1 MTIWSTASSRAVWTA
16 CILLVI
22 VLFPA
27 MARAQEQAPA
37 AAPQQP
43 AAAQQAAPAQPAPA
57 PASAP
62 AAASAAPAAAE
73 QQGTYAIRQGDTL
86 WDIANAFYR
95 DPFLWPLIWKSN
107 PSIVDPDLIY
117 PGNTLTIPSLAPVER
132 AMSAP
137 EEPAPVQEKAVEK
150 PVQAAPG
157 AVQTAAA
164 AAAAPEPEATV
175 PGFLLRRPAGPT
187 VTEEETPA
195 SGSRLIVPEDAPV
208 PIMDK
213 YAMLRAGFIG
223 EETSPDYLEGSVEDT
238 ARGSESGNIVSFDQE
253 VYIVVRSRETVN
265 PGDRFIIYEEV
276 HEVRHPITGKR
287 FGKLY
292 KVNGVLKV
300 TGAKE
305 KGVYIARITLSFD
318 AAVRGNMLAPYQE
331 PTLTYP
337 SKQKQTKNLSGHI
350 LEVTD
355 QQSVVAQTYVVYL
368 DKGKE
373 DGVDPG
379 DTFTVMSE
387 PSPQTGVRRPIG
399 EVQVYVVKART
410 ATAIIRKSSDAMS
423 KGYPVVFKN

>member
-1 MTIWSTASSRAVWTA
+1 MTSRPIPSVRALWIA

-22 VLFPA
+22 SLFPA
-27 MARAQEQAPA
+27 TAWLQEQAPA
-37 AAPQQP
+37 ASPQP
-43 AAAQQAAPAQPAPA
+43 AAGQQQASPTAPDQAQPAPA
-57 PASAP
+57 P
-62 AAASAAPAAAE
+62 E
-73 QQGTYAIRQGDTL
+73 QQRTYEVRQGDTL

-117 PGNTLTIPSLAPVER
+117 PGNALIIPSLAPVER

-137 EEPAPVQEKAVEK
+137 EEPSAGGTIVEK
-150 PVQAAPG
+150 QAPAAPG
-157 AVQTAAA
+157 AVQTPTSAAV
-164 AAAAPEPEATV
+164 APEEA
-175 PGFLLRRPAGPT
+175 PSIFRQRPLET
-187 VTEEETPA
+187 TQEMETPA
-195 SGSRLIVPEDAPV
+195 PGSKLILPEEVPV
-208 PIMDK
+208 PIIDK
-213 YAMLRAGFIG
+213 YALLRAGFIS
-223 EETSPDYLEGSVEDT
+223 EESSQDYLEGSVEDT
-238 ARGSESGNIVSFDQE
+238 ATGSESGNLVSFDQE

-265 PGDRFIIYEEV
+265 PGDQFIIFEEV

-300 TGAKE
+300 TGAAMAAKE
-305 KGVYIARITLSFD
+305 KGAYIARITMSFD

-331 PTLTYP
+331 PTLIYP
-337 SKQKQTKNLSGHI
+337 SAQKQTKNLTGHV

-355 QQSVVAQTYVVYL
+355 QQSIVGQTYVVYL

-379 DTFTVMSE
+379 DRFTVMSE
-387 PSPQTGVRRPIG
+387 PSPQTGARRPIG

-410 ATAIIRKSSDAMS
+410 ATAIVRKSADTLS